1 VQTASSM
8 TARIA
13 VARSADTGVGR
24 SDAVEPASNERD
36 APAEA
41 LPVKH
46 LRQALD
52 DLFVPNP
59 VIYWLDFLGSA
70 ICFYGGFAIAAIVP
84 LRTPLGLLAVA
95 VSVLGLYRAV
105 IFIHELAH
113 FPPGRMPGF
122 RIVWNLVCGCP
133 LLAPDFLYGSHID
146 HHRRNAYGTS
156 SDGEYSPWGSPG
168 HRAAILFFL
177 VSSFLGP
184 PVAVLRFG
192 LLSPLSWVSPK
203 LRDWVATNAS
213 SLVVDMRYQRAPP
226 SRAESRMWRL
236 QEAGA
241 FAYLCA
247 AATGL
252 ATNLIAVELLAQL
265 YLTLSAALF
274 LNALR
279 TLAAHRYRSA
289 GGPLTA
295 TGQFLDSL
303 NYPRS
308 SWIGPL
314 WAPVGLRFHALHHL
328 FPGIPYHNL
337 AAAHARISR
346 LLPPDSPYHRSEG
359 RGLVAS
365 LRGLWRDAGAERG
378 LGLRDVS

>member
-1 VQTASSM
+1 M
-8 TARIA
+8 TVRVAAARC
-13 VARSADTGVGR
+13 ADTGIGR
-24 SDAVEPASNERD
+24 SDAVQPVSD
-36 APAEA
+36 GPEA
-41 LPVKH
+41 LPIKH

-70 ICFYGGFAIAAIVP
+70 ICFYGGFAIVAVVP
-84 LRTPLGLLAVA
+84 LPTPLGLLAAA

-122 RIVWNLVCGCP
+122 RIVWNLVCGFP

-156 SDGEYSPWGSPG
+156 NDGEYSPWGSPG

-177 VSSFLGP
+177 VSSFLGL
-184 PVAVLRFG
+184 PVAVVRFG

-213 SLVVDMRYQRAPP
+213 SAVVDMRYQRAPP
-226 SRAESRMWRL
+226 SRSEGRIWRL

-247 AATGL
+247 AAGGL
-252 ATNLIAVELLAQL
+252 LANLIAVELLVQL

-274 LNALR
+274 LNGLR

-289 GGPLTA
+289 GSPLT
-295 TGQFLDSL
+295 TTQQMLDSI
-303 NYPRS
+303 NYSRRS
-308 SWIGPL
+308 WLGPL

-337 AAAHARISR
+337 AAAHARIVR
-346 LLPPDSPYHRSEG
+346 VLPPDSPYHRSEG
-359 RGLVAS
+359 HGLIAS
-365 LRGLWRDAGAERG
+365 LRGLWRDARAERG
-378 LGLRDVS
+378 LGLRDAA